1 MKKILG
7 LFLIGAALLLNCNN
21 AFSATVDVSYGY
33 SGVPGD
39 YLLDFTVTNNMPA
52 SYSQKLYFWGVDL
65 ANAPAQGIPGS
76 WSDYN
81 TMWNNHSSLGVGSSI
96 DYPSNW
102 LLNNYTLGIASGSS
116 LSGFTVHS
124 SFIPENIHYFAFL
137 YSGGDNPYY
146 GADAFYTG
154 SNPCFEG
161 IVGGEQS
168 TVPEPATMAL
178 FGIGTAA
185 MAFARRKKKL
195 A

>member
-102 LLNNYTLGIASGSS
+102 LLNNYTWELHPVVRCQGLQYIPV
-116 LSGFTVHS
+116 LSRKIFIILLSFTPAATIHITGRMH
-124 SFIPENIHYFAFL
+124 FIQVL
-137 YSGGDNPYY
+137 TLVLKG
-146 GADAFYTG
+146 
-154 SNPCFEG
+154 
-161 IVGGEQS
+161 
-168 TVPEPATMAL
+168 
-178 FGIGTAA
+178 
-185 MAFARRKKKL
+185 
-195 A
+195 